1 MLGSSWCG
9 YLVAGCCLFKIV
21 GYCLVKA
28 VFNVDADIE
37 IQYVVEN
44 SLSAVSDQDK
54 VELKKQS
61 DLRQC

>member
-1 MLGSSWCG
+1 M
-9 YLVAGCCLFKIV
+9 
-21 GYCLVKA
+21 KA